1 MLSLR
6 ELQRAAEVLDHQ
18 LSGSYLQRIVQIGD
32 ARLYLTFGGL
42 GAKQTVM
49 FCCKPEFARVC
60 LTKEIP
66 EAPASTPSFLQYLRA
81 HLARARFA
89 GVRPWEYD
97 RLIAFRLETPDG
109 SFDLIFSVLGS
120 RSNIYLIDLNGIL
133 LHTMRPL
140 EKTRR
145 ELAVGKPWTD
155 PCIESLPRERDRWL
169 HVGDCSYLEAISDH
183 YQALERKREVEVLSR
198 RMETTLARELNFLER
213 KAVNLQEDLTEARQA
228 EELGRK
234 GELLK
239 GVLHLIKP
247 GDSLVTATNYETG
260 ESLIIPI
267 DPKLSA
273 AKNLEAYFSRY
284 QKDLRGISAIQQQ
297 MLALE
302 KSRSRLEGLRN
313 RLRQLLQA
321 EEIDLSAARSLT
333 SEPAMRRLL
342 ARHYPV
348 HKTDLPPIRSTKR
361 TRIPSSLRPKR
372 YRSESGLEI
381 WVGRNEEGNDYLTTR
396 LAHGND
402 LFFHLEGYPGS
413 HVVLRTQGNANPP
426 SEAVLDACELAVHF
440 SKQREVT
447 RADVHVAPVKYVR
460 KPRGAKPGLVFVSKG
475 RTIHLRRDPKRL
487 ESILAARLDLDP
499 HS

>member
-1 MLSLR
+1 MLSLC
-6 ELQRAAEVLDHQ
+6 ELQRAAKVLDQQ
-18 LSGSYLQRIVQIGD
+18 LSGSYLQRIIQIGD
-32 ARLYLTFGGL
+32 AKLYLTFGGSA
-42 GAKQTVM
+42 GKQTVLI
-49 FCCKPEFARVC
+49 CCKPEFARAC
-60 LTKEIP
+60 LTKDIP
-66 EAPASTPSFLQYLRA
+66 EAPASPPSFLQYLRA
-81 HLARARFA
+81 HLTRARFA
-89 GVRPWEYD
+89 GVRQWEHD
-97 RLIAFRLETPDG
+97 RIIAFRLETPGG
-109 SFDLIFSVLGS
+109 SFDLIFSILSS
-120 RSNIYLIDLNGIL
+120 RSNIYLIDRNNIL
-133 LHTMRPL
+133 LHAMRPL

-145 ELAVGKPWTD
+145 ELVMGRPWAD
-155 PCIESLPRERDRWL
+155 PCIETLPHGRDRWQ
-169 HVGDCSYLEAISDH
+169 HIEDSSYLEAISGH

-198 RMETTLARELNFLER
+198 RMETALARELNFLER

-228 EELGRK
+228 EELRRK

-247 GDSLVTATNYETG
+247 GDSVVTAIDYETG
-260 ESLIIPI
+260 EKWVIPI

-302 KSRSRLEGLRN
+302 KSRSRLEGLRDQ
-313 RLRQLLQA
+313 LRQLLQV
-321 EEIDLSAARSLT
+321 EETDLSAVRALA
-333 SEPAMRRLL
+333 SESGMRRLL

-348 HKTDLPPIRSTKR
+348 HKIDIPAIRPANKQAV
-361 TRIPSSLRPKR
+361 PSGLRPKR
-372 YRSESGLEI
+372 YRSESGFEI

-413 HVVLRTQGNANPP
+413 HVVLRTQGSANPP
-426 SEAVLDACELAVHF
+426 SDAILDACELAVHF

-447 RADVHVAPVKYVR
+447 RADVHVAPAKYVR

-475 RTIHLRRDPKRL
+475 KTIHLRRDPKRL
-487 ESILAARLDLDP
+487 ESILAARLDLDAL
-499 HS
+499 